1 MATLVNSS
9 DIAPC
14 SPEAPFGCSLAY
26 VNLSSSI
33 CPGSLVNASSP
44 CYSCRMQTAQEQK
57 EFLGNLTQVLGSNSA
72 ATCATSGGATSAA
85 SRRVT
90 MPSSWFLLVALLLFC
105 FGAASAKEV
114 ALVPD
119 KVLKKS
125 SYQDVDGRILL
136 TNPSDCGP
144 VNQPQ
149 ERVCSFDVYSDP
161 NCQNAISG
169 AYFSMNPNIGHNC
182 GACLPWSMLDPVPAG
197 TVYLKT
203 HSIGDGFGAG
213 NQLLVEADSSCPLMG
228 SAGLVAAASASSQCL
243 QLGSMSGDE
252 GIACFPNGQDSVP
265 AKRDL
270 VKRDAT
276 CNGMYV
282 ESAVASHSAPK
293 QISSIVDCR
302 GGSAPCTISLA
313 VQHTETVST
322 SLSLNAGGSV
332 KGIDIGATFGTEYS
346 ESVSTT
352 ITETYT
358 VPQGQAGYVIST
370 FKSTLFKG
378 SFQGCGG
385 VDGAGEANVILT
397 NGEEKR
403 VVIVTA

>member
-90 MPSSWFLLVALLLFC
+90 MPSSWFLLVALLLFSS
-105 FGAASAKEV
+105 GAASAKEV

-182 GACLPWSMLDPVPAG
+182 GACLPWSMCVRRERCRIPLGAKTDLEHRRLPWRLG
-197 TVYLKT
+197 TL
-203 HSIGDGFGAG
+203 HH
-213 NQLLVEADSSCPLMG
+213 QPCR
-228 SAGLVAAASASSQCL
+228 AAYRNCVNL
-243 QLGSMSGDE
+243 
-252 GIACFPNGQDSVP
+252 
-265 AKRDL
+265 
-270 VKRDAT
+270 
-276 CNGMYV
+276 
-282 ESAVASHSAPK
+282 
-293 QISSIVDCR
+293 
-302 GGSAPCTISLA
+302 
-313 VQHTETVST
+313 
-322 SLSLNAGGSV
+322 
-332 KGIDIGATFGTEYS
+332 
-346 ESVSTT
+346 SVSKRRRLC
-352 ITETYT
+352 
-358 VPQGQAGYVIST
+358 QGHRHRCHVRH
-370 FKSTLFKG
+370 
-378 SFQGCGG
+378 
-385 VDGAGEANVILT
+385 
-397 NGEEKR
+397 R
-403 VVIVTA
+403 VQ